1 MRDRVGPGAPTSPPM
16 LDFSLLKTED
26 APHVMP
32 NRFIETT
39 DMLDALNL
47 YPSAINQ
54 LAIGWTYA
62 RGEFDG
68 LRVDRPVRMAAQ
80 GACVCL

>member
-1 MRDRVGPGAPTSPPM
+1 M
-16 LDFSLLKTED
+16 LDLSLLETEE

-32 NRFIETT
+32 SRELETT

-47 YPSAINQ
+47 YPSAINR

-68 LRVDRPVRMAAQ
+68 LRVDRPVRMAHQ
-80 GACVCL
+80 GASVWL

>member
-1 MRDRVGPGAPTSPPM
+1 M

-26 APHVMP
+26 TPHVMP

-47 YPSAINQ
+47 EPSAINQ
-54 LAIGWTYA
+54 LALGWTYA

-68 LRVDRPVRMAAQ
+68 LRVDRPVRMTHQ

>member
-1 MRDRVGPGAPTSPPM
+1 M
-16 LDFSLLKTED
+16 LDFSLLKMEE

-32 NRFIETT
+32 SRELELATG
-39 DMLDALNL
+39 MLDALNL

-54 LAIGWTYA
+54 LAIGWTFA

-68 LRVDRPVRMAAQ
+68 LRVDRPVRMSAH
-80 GACVCL
+80 GRSLCL

>member
-1 MRDRVGPGAPTSPPM
+1 MVLELRCRHQTM
-16 LDFSLLKTED
+16 LDLSLLETED

-32 NRFIETT
+32 SRELETT
-39 DMLDALNL
+39 GMLDALNL

-54 LAIGWTYA
+54 LAIGWTFA

-68 LRVDRPVRMAAQ
+68 LRVDRPVRMAAH
-80 GACVCL
+80 GRSLCL

>member
-1 MRDRVGPGAPTSPPM
+1 M
-16 LDFSLLKTED
+16 LDFSLLEAEE

-32 NRFIETT
+32 SREIETT

-47 YPSAINQ
+47 EPSDLNR
-54 LAIGWTYA
+54 LAVGWTYA

-68 LRVDRPVRMAAQ
+68 LRVDRPVRMAHQ
-80 GACVCL
+80 GANAWL